1 MNRKT
6 VGFIICLEALMGM
19 ANAADAIDYSQYVQ
33 FTMVNTTQQD
43 YCFSRQN
50 GWSSGDAPAPGFKY
64 YVPVDKVLA
73 SEYSSNDP
81 HTFKGD
87 ELAIAG
93 GFLHVREAN
102 KKTVVPVM
110 AFCQGGYFTC
120 GKSQK
125 AGTYSFESEHVEIR
139 SDGREPA
146 QFRYPADSE
155 KTSYPQLTMK
165 FYGAEDAEFEFVNT
179 GTGSNTFG
187 FHLNGA
193 LTNYLGTMTIAEGA
207 RPKLTLADNAV
218 PSTLKVRDGGVLDM
232 SLVSADLTVG
242 TLSWADGGI
251 LSFPVTNERYAK
263 IIVTNAL
270 QVSGTPRFA
279 LVGLSNVGA
288 GEPPSYPL
296 FILSGPAAENVPDL
310 SGVAGTPIAGP
321 LPHWRL
327 FVTANDDGTKTVF
340 ATYKEIVTLVNNYS
354 STTAKYSALYD
365 GNGSYWSNGELPTSG
380 YDYHIISNMLW
391 YSGGPSSFAGDS
403 LTIASDKIVRCA
415 RTVTVNDLNLDGCTW
430 MFIGANNAY
439 LHGRVTAWPGVST
452 FSGYNGNRLV
462 IDAAIAGNGELD
474 FKMYTGIKSPG
485 ISYVLA
491 GDNSAF
497 AGKIK
502 ITTPVYAGAS
512 DKPAVP
518 DLEKGYYTKV
528 QINDDYS
535 LGGAYAGSDNWCA
548 VTLEK
553 QSRIVVTNDIALS
566 EPTRGLFVSGTG
578 YVQVADGATLALDS
592 QLALGGELVKLGG
605 GVLSLGGCISFID
618 GNPATSPAEGT
629 NRISVVEGAL
639 KVSSANVC
647 NGTEISFEKG
657 TRLIV
662 DASSGGEIAECG
674 LCNVVWGTPLRLGNG
689 MDALPVEFELPS
701 GFDRS
706 SKLRLGICT
715 FNPDAASGF
724 DVGLFA
730 VKRVPHMF
738 AKVVRVENS
747 AEDGSV
753 ESVTFACDFSPAGLR
768 ILVR

>member
-1 MNRKT
+1 
-6 VGFIICLEALMGM
+6 MGM

-139 SDGREPA
+139 SDGRKPA

>member
-6 VGFIICLEALMGM
+6 IGLIIYLEALSGM
-19 ANAADAIDYSQYVQ
+19 ANAADTIDYSQYVQ
-33 FTMVNTTQQD
+33 FMKVNTTQLD

-125 AGTYSFESEHVEIR
+125 AGTYSFESGHVEIR
-139 SDGREPA
+139 SVGQKPA
-146 QFRYPADSE
+146 QFRYPTDSE

-165 FYGAEDAEFEFVNT
+165 FYGGADAEFEFVNT
-179 GTGSNTFG
+179 GAGSNTFG

-193 LTNYLGTMTIAEGA
+193 LSDYLGTMTIANGA

-218 PSTLKVRDGGVLDM
+218 PSILKVRDGGVLDM
-232 SLVSADLTVG
+232 SLVPSDLTVG

-251 LSFPVTNERYAK
+251 LSFPVTDEKYAN

-270 QVSGTPRFA
+270 QVSGTPRFTLA
-279 LVGLSNVGA
+279 GLSNVGA

-327 FVTANDDGTKTVF
+327 VVTANDDGTKTVF
-340 ATYKEIVTLVNNYS
+340 ATYKEIVTLVNDYS
-354 STTAKYSALYD
+354 STTPKYSALYD

-380 YDYHIISNMLW
+380 YDYYIISNMLW

-403 LTIASDKIVRCA
+403 LTIAPDKTVRCA
-415 RTVTVNDLNLDGCTW
+415 RTVTVNDLNLDGGTW

-439 LHGRVTAWPGVST
+439 LHGRVTAWPEVST

-474 FKMYTGIKSPG
+474 FKMHTGIKSPG

-553 QSRIVVTNDIALS
+553 QSRIIVTNDIVLS
-566 EPTRGLFVSGTG
+566 EPTRGLFVSGVG
-578 YVQVADGATLALDS
+578 YVQVAEEATFALES
-592 QLALGGELVKLGG
+592 PLTLGGELIKLGE
-605 GVLSLGGCISFID
+605 GVLSLGGQVSFID
-618 GNPATSPAEGT
+618 GNPATSPVEGVNKLT
-629 NRISVVEGAL
+629 VAEGAL
-639 KVSSANVC
+639 KISSANAC
-647 NGTEISFEKG
+647 NGMEISFENG
-657 TRLIV
+657 ARLIV
-662 DASSGGEIAECG
+662 DASAGGEIAERG
-674 LCNVVWGTPLRLGNG
+674 LNNVAWETPFRFGNG
-689 MDALPVEFELPS
+689 MEVLPVEFELPS
-701 GFDRS
+701 GFDYS
-706 SKLRLGICT
+706 TKLRLGICT
-715 FNPDAASGF
+715 FDPDAASDF
-724 DVGLFA
+724 DVGSFA

-738 AKVVRVENS
+738 AKVVKVENY

-753 ESVTFACDFSPAGLR
+753 ESVTFACDLSPAGLR